1 MRQVFLLSSHSND
14 SPNLKLFCQKN
25 AQYCSHLCGEAAFAF
40 AERENWLSFRSSL
53 TYPNFQIT
61 CVEEQ
66 QFVRAWSKGQYV
78 KNTSCSQLSPTKILA
93 LFLLRIWPNDN
104 WSIERKK
111 HFWLKISN
119 HSRPSSN
126 NMLLPNLKMSYFE
139 KRNYQRNII
148 TKKTNTL
155 IIDFK

>member
-1 MRQVFLLSSHSND
+1 MRQVFLFSSHSND
-14 SPNLKLFCQKN
+14 SPNLKLFCQKKN

-111 HFWLKISN
+111 NIFGLKYQIILGQVVIICYCQIWKC
-119 HSRPSSN
+119 HT
-126 NMLLPNLKMSYFE
+126 LKKE
-139 KRNYQRNII
+139 
-148 TKKTNTL
+148 TTNAT
-155 IIDFK
+155 

>member
-1 MRQVFLLSSHSND
+1 MRQVFLFSSHSND

-119 HSRPSSN
+119 HSRPSIIICYCQIWKCHT
-126 NMLLPNLKMSYFE
+126 LKKKKLPTQHNYKENKYP
-139 KRNYQRNII
+139 NYQ
-148 TKKTNTL
+148 
-155 IIDFK
+155 F